1 MKKYKGAV
9 FFDYDGTLVD
19 EVDHIK
25 TVMPK
30 TLEAIKRLQDNGYA
44 ALLCSGRTK
53 RFLEAD
59 IEHFDGAVTCNGSYA
74 EVDGEV
80 LRDIYIEEDLLHE
93 VIDKYFIRDTIIQ
106 MDTQDVTDRK
116 SVV

>member
-30 TLEAIKRLQDNGYA
+30 TLEAIKRLQEI
-44 ALLCSGRTK
+44 GR
-53 RFLEAD
+53 A
-59 IEHFDGAVTCNGSYA
+59 HV
-74 EVDGEV
+74 
-80 LRDIYIEEDLLHE
+80 
-93 VIDKYFIRDTIIQ
+93 
-106 MDTQDVTDRK
+106 
-116 SVV
+116 